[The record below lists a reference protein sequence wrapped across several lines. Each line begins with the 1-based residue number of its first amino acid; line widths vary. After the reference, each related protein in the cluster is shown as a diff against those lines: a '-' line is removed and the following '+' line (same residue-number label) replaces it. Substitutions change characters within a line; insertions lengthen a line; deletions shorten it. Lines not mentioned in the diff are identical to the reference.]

1 VSGGRKVSGAKVAG
15 GLALAAAAGA
25 VAAYRRADAGW
36 TRTAD
41 PADPSDRLLP
51 VGEARTVT
59 TDDGADLALT
69 LAGPA
74 DGPLVVLA
82 HGFTNAREVWAMV
95 AHRLIRAGCR
105 VALYDHRGHG
115 SSTSGR
121 EGHTIARLGDDLDA
135 VLRSLD
141 AHDAVLVGH
150 SMGGM
155 TIQSFAARHPET
167 VRNRVS
173 ALVLVA
179 TAAHGISKGSTR
191 GDRIA
196 AKAAGHA
203 FGDRFLGSPV
213 GHAFFRGVFGLAVRR
228 ADLLLAQDLFLATPG
243 AAREAFVDA
252 MLSMDLRQA
261 NAAIDVPTTV
271 VVGERDTLLPPR
283 LGEAVATSIPGARL
297 VRLPDV
303 GHMLPL
309 EAPERVADLVL
320 EATSIGRT
328 ERSLA

>member
-1 VSGGRKVSGAKVAG
+1 MKGATKVAVG
-15 GLALAAAAGA
+15 AVGVAAAATAGA
-25 VAAYRRADAGW
+25 VSAFRRADAGW
-36 TRTAD
+36 ARTPDDVA
-41 PADPSDRLLP
+41 PADRLLP

-59 TDDGADLALT
+59 TDDGAELAIT
-69 LAGPA
+69 VAGPS

-95 AHRLIRAGCR
+95 AHRLVRRGCR

-121 EGHTIARLGDDLDA
+121 DGHTIARLGDDLDA
-135 VLRSLD
+135 VLMALD
-141 AHDAVLVGH
+141 ARDAVLVGH

-167 VRNRVS
+167 VDQRVR

-179 TAAHGISKGSTR
+179 TAAHGIGKGDPR
-191 GDRIA
+191 ADRFA
-196 AKAAGHA
+196 ARAAGHPL
-203 FGDRFLGSPV
+203 GDRFLRTRA

-228 ADLLLAQDLFLATPG
+228 VDLLLAQDLFLATPG
-243 AAREAFVDA
+243 AARAAFTDA
-252 MLSMDLRQA
+252 MLSMDLREA
-261 NAAIDVPTTV
+261 NRAIDVPTTV

-283 LGEAVATSIPGARL
+283 LGEAVAESIPGARL

-309 EAPERVADLVL
+309 EAPDRVADLVF
-320 EATSIGRT
+320 EAAAIGRS